1 MNNQMKSDEHII
13 QLLKKGSQKM
23 SNFNVN
29 KEN

>member
-1 MNNQMKSDEHII
+1 MNNQMESDEHII
-13 QLLKKGSQKM
+13 QLLKKCSQKM